1 MKHVKQDESLPV
13 LSAPVLRPP
22 CTEPVQASR
31 LCGICRSS
39 AQVDGLRRCSQV
51 VAESEAMQRLLAR
64 AGVVAPTGAPI
75 LISGETGTG
84 KEVVARLVHANSA
97 RQSRPF
103 VAVNVAALPPEL
115 IESELF
121 GHVKGAFTGAVAT
134 TNGVLGDADGGTVL
148 LDEIGEMPPRIQA
161 KLLRFLQGGEARR
174 VGETRARR
182 LDVRVISATHRD
194 LRALIDER
202 AFREDLYYRLNVVSL
217 AVPPRRERREDVLP
231 LARMFGQRLGLPSLA
246 LAPRARRWLEGFAW
260 PGNVRQ
266 LGSAV
271 EHGIAFARGGA
282 VDLEHLPA
290 ELTTE
295 RPATRARDVLR
306 PLADVEREH
315 VRAVLAACHNNQA
328 EAARILRIGRSTLWR
343 KLAADR

>member
-1 MKHVKQDESLPV
+1 MKHVKQDGSLPV
-13 LSAPVLRPP
+13 LSAPLLRPP

-64 AGVVAPTGAPI
+64 AGVVAPTEAPI
-75 LISGETGTG
+75 VISGETGTG

-115 IESELF
+115 LESELF
-121 GHVKGAFTGAVAT
+121 GHVKGAFTGAVST

-194 LRALIDER
+194 LRALIAAQ
-202 AFREDLYYRLNVVSL
+202 AFREDLYYRLNVVAL
-217 AVPPRRERREDVLP
+217 AVPPLRERRPDVLP
-231 LARMFGQRLGLPSLA
+231 LARMFGQRLGVPA
-246 LAPRARRWLEGFAW
+246 LELSPRARRWLEGFAW
-260 PGNVRQ
+260 HGNVRQ

-282 VDLEHLPA
+282 IDLDHLPA
-290 ELTTE
+290 ELTIE
-295 RPATRARDVLR
+295 RPAARAPGLLR

-343 KLAADR
+343 KLATDR

>member
-1 MKHVKQDESLPV
+1 MKHVKQDGSLPV
-13 LSAPVLRPP
+13 LSAPLLRPP

-64 AGVVAPTGAPI
+64 AGVVAPTEAPI
-75 LISGETGTG
+75 VISGETGTG

-115 IESELF
+115 LESELF
-121 GHVKGAFTGAVAT
+121 GHVKGAFTGAVST

-194 LRALIDER
+194 LRALIAAQ
-202 AFREDLYYRLNVVSL
+202 AFREDLYYRLNVVAL
-217 AVPPRRERREDVLP
+217 AVPPLRERRPDVLP
-231 LARMFGQRLGLPSLA
+231 LARMFGQRLGVPA
-246 LAPRARRWLEGFAW
+246 LELSPRARRWLEGFAW

-282 VDLEHLPA
+282 IDLDHLPA
-290 ELTTE
+290 ELTIE
-295 RPATRARDVLR
+295 RPAARAPGLLR

-343 KLAADR
+343 KLATDR

>member
-1 MKHVKQDESLPV
+1 MEHVKHDPALPV
-13 LSAPVLRPP
+13 VPVLRPP
-22 CTEPVQASR
+22 CREPVQASR
-31 LCGICRSS
+31 LCGVCRTSPE
-39 AQVDGLRRCSQV
+39 VDGLRRCSQV

-64 AGVVAPTGAPI
+64 AGVVAPTDAPI
-75 LISGETGTG
+75 LINGETGTG
-84 KEVVARLVHANSA
+84 KEVVARLIHANSA

-103 VAVNVAALPPEL
+103 VAVNVAALPPDL

-121 GHVKGAFTGAVAT
+121 GHVKGAFTGAVST

-194 LRALIDER
+194 LGALIGEQ

-217 AVPPRRERREDVLP
+217 AVPPLRERREDVLP
-231 LARMFGQRLGLPSLA
+231 LARMFGQRLGLAALA
-246 LAPRARRWLEGFAW
+246 LSPRARRWLEGFAW

-266 LGSAV
+266 LGSTI
-271 EHGIAFARGGA
+271 EHGIAFARGGP
-282 VDLEHLPA
+282 VDLEHLPT
-290 ELTTE
+290 ELTTD
-295 RPATRARDVLR
+295 RPASPARGLLR
-306 PLADVEREH
+306 PLAEVEREH

-343 KLAADR
+343 KLAAEG

>member
-1 MKHVKQDESLPV
+1 MKQVKHDGTLPV
-13 LSAPVLRPP
+13 LPAPVVRPP
-22 CTEPVQASR
+22 CREPVQASR
-31 LCGICRSS
+31 LCGLCKSS
-39 AQVDGLRRCSQV
+39 AQIDGLRRCSQV

-64 AGVVAPTGAPI
+64 AGVVAATDAPI
-75 LISGETGTG
+75 LINGETGTG
-84 KEVVARLVHANSA
+84 KEVVARLIHANST

-121 GHVKGAFTGAVAT
+121 GHLKGAFTGAVST
-134 TNGVLGDADGGTVL
+134 TNGVLGDAEGGTVL

-174 VGETRARR
+174 VGEARARH

-194 LRALIDER
+194 LRALIDEQ

-217 AVPPRRERREDVLP
+217 AVPPLRDRREDVLP
-231 LARMFGQRLGLPSLA
+231 LARMFGQRLGRPSLEM
-246 LAPRARRWLEGFAW
+246 APRARRWLEGFAW

-282 VDLEHLPA
+282 VDLEHLPP

-295 RPATRARDVLR
+295 RVAARPRTLLR

-343 KLAADR
+343 KLATDR